1 MSQEPISKS
10 IKPVDRGLGSV
21 FVGASYPLRALW
33 FFTQNPNYRVYI
45 LMPILINLVLG
56 VTLYAGL
63 LFAGFRAIDALFA
76 DLPQWTA
83 AVPTWLAHLPHPN
96 FQLPTWNI
104 QLPQWQIP
112 LPQWHISLPAGWTF
126 QLPNWQIQLPNWVSY
141 IPGWL
146 AIFFIGLLRLLLTI
160 ILLLVTGFI
169 FLQFGVLLGAPWY
182 GKLSEELERKQT
194 GQLTIIEVGITGD
207 IGRAILYELKK
218 LGIAIATGLPLLLLG
233 LLPGAGTLVT
243 TIGGIAVTATIVC
256 LDFFDSPLE
265 RRRLRFRQKLGVI
278 WRSLPASATFGLVC
292 LALISVP
299 LINLVAIPVCVA
311 AGTLFVC
318 DRVLPWLPPPKQEDV

>member
-1 MSQEPISKS
+1 MSQKPIAKS
-10 IKPVDRGLGSV
+10 LKPVDRGLGSV

-33 FFTQNPNYRVYI
+33 FFAQNPAYRVYI
-45 LMPILINLVLG
+45 LMPILINVVLG

-76 DLPQWTA
+76 DIPQWTA
-83 AVPTWLAHLPHPN
+83 AVPTWLAHLPQADFH
-96 FQLPTWNI
+96 LPTWNI
-104 QLPQWQIP
+104 PLPQWQIS
-112 LPQWHISLPAGWTF
+112 LPQWHIALPEGWTF
-126 QLPNWQIQLPNWVSY
+126 QLPNWQIQLPDWIRY
-141 IPGWL
+141 IPNWL
-146 AIFFIGLLRLLLTI
+146 TLFFIGLLRLLLTL

-182 GKLSEELERKQT
+182 GKLSEELEKHQT
-194 GQLTIIEVGITGD
+194 GQLILIDVGITGD
-207 IGRAILYELKK
+207 ITRAILYELKK
-218 LGIAIATGLPLLLLG
+218 LVIAIAVGLPLLLLG
-233 LLPGAGTLVT
+233 FIPGAGTLIT
-243 TIGGIAVTATIVC
+243 TSGGIAITATIVC

-278 WRSLPASATFGLVC
+278 WRNLPASATFGLVC

-299 LINLVAIPVCVA
+299 LINLLAIPVCVA

-318 DRVLPWLPPPKQEDV
+318 DRVLPWLPASTEKA